1 MTTKRIAVL
10 STPRS
15 GNTWLRGLLRGL
27 TDGVELSEHRPR
39 DFAWDALP
47 HATTLQL
54 HWYPTSQFRALLSK
68 HDFSVVTIARHPLDV
83 LMSVLHFCRHEANT
97 TQWLDGVGGDEQAL
111 LSCGPLS
118 PALVDYAHSERFQ
131 LLLGVTPA
139 WHGSA
144 KAWLRYEDL
153 VADTARQLLRLA
165 DELHVPTEPEV
176 LDKVIASRAMPVMQS
191 HMVNQHYWQGR
202 PGLWRSL
209 LPPEQVELLRPAL
222 ADFTEPYGYDL
233 TPDPTTTPETA
244 QAAWDAMA
252 VPSSPSAA

>member
-1 MTTKRIAVL
+1 MTTKRIAVV

-27 TDGVELSEHRPR
+27 TDAEERSEHRPR
-39 DFAWDALP
+39 DFAWSTLP

-54 HWYPTSQFRALLSK
+54 HWYPTSQFRALLSQ
-68 HDFSVVTIARHPLDV
+68 HDFSVVTIVRHPLDV

-97 TQWLDGVGGDEQAL
+97 AQWLDGVGGNEQAL
-111 LSCGPLS
+111 RSCSPLS
-118 PALVDYAHSERFQ
+118 PALVDYAHSQRFQ

-139 WHGSA
+139 WQATA

-153 VADTARQLLRLA
+153 VADTTGQLLRLA
-165 DELHVPTEPEV
+165 DELHVPSEPGV

-209 LPPEQVELLRPAL
+209 LPAEQVELLRPAL

-233 TPDPTTTPETA
+233 MPDPSTSPEAAHTA
-244 QAAWDAMA
+244 WNAMA
-252 VPSSPSAA
+252 VPPHPSTT